1 MTQADLRGL
10 IADCLRLWGIWGRCA
25 AHGDGVEVRTAS
37 GLFLHI
43 RQAHAAEGPAR
54 WMLETRGGAARPP
67 RPAASIVGLLG
78 ALRKALG
85 GGTAGPALKVGRAE
99 IGPEPRTDHAAPA
112 PAGRRGTTPG
122 TTPVLVVTGFLGSG
136 KTTFIRK
143 LLSDPRFARSA
154 VIVNEFGEIG
164 LDHDI
169 LASSSDALIRLS
181 TGCLCCAVRSD
192 LIDTLLDLD
201 NRRSGGEVAFDRII
215 IETSGLADPVPIL
228 QALMSDPAVAARFTL
243 EGVLTLVDAVHG
255 PSTLADHVEARR
267 QVAVADRLLIT
278 KTDLAP
284 ASAGLLKDLNALNPS
299 ADRVFQPEEA
309 AAGLLCGGGAARVR
323 QLATGLVDQ
332 AARHSGGH
340 DAIALTREAP
350 TPAIAL
356 ALFLQALADHGGD
369 RLLRV
374 KGLVFIAEM
383 PERPALVHGV
393 QHVFAPPEWLEG
405 WPGGDRRTRMMFI
418 GAAIPPRWPARLL
431 EAICADVRAA
441 AEKS

>member
-1 MTQADLRGL
+1 MRGARGRGRGAHGLRPFSPHPASTCGRAAGALDAGDNGRRDAPTPTGGL
-10 IADCLRLWGIWGRCA
+10 YRRPARRLAQGAGRRNGGAGAEGWPGGHRAGA
-25 AHGDGVEVRTAS
+25 AHGPCRFRSRRDARRDTGHNPGAGGDRISGQRKNHLYPQAVERPPVRPV
-37 GLFLHI
+37 GGD
-43 RQAHAAEGPAR
+43 RER
-54 WMLETRGGAARPP
+54 VRGNRARP
-67 RPAASIVGLLG
+67 RH
-78 ALRKALG
+78 
-85 GGTAGPALKVGRAE
+85 
-99 IGPEPRTDHAAPA
+99 IGEQQRCPDPPLHRL
-112 PAGRRGTTPG
+112 
-122 TTPVLVVTGFLGSG
+122 PVL
-136 KTTFIRK
+136 R
-143 LLSDPRFARSA
+143 
-154 VIVNEFGEIG
+154 
-164 LDHDI
+164 
-169 LASSSDALIRLS
+169 
-181 TGCLCCAVRSD
+181 
-192 LIDTLLDLD
+192 
-201 NRRSGGEVAFDRII
+201 GGEVAFDRII

-228 QALMSDPAVAARFTL
+228 QALMSDPAVAARFTF

-284 ASAGLLKDLNALNPS
+284 ASADLLKDLNALNPS

-309 AAGLLCGGGAARVR
+309 AAGLLCGSGAARVR
-323 QLATGLVDQ
+323 QIATGLLDQ

-350 TPAIAL
+350 IPAIAL
-356 ALFLQALADHGGD
+356 ALFLQALADQAGS

-418 GAAIPPRWPARLL
+418 GASLPPRWPGRLL